1 MSKIA
6 EKVEKST
13 KEGRSVIK
21 SNIKNI
27 EEEEQKQPIANN
39 AVG

>member
-6 EKVEKST
+6 EKVETYT
-13 KEGRSVIK
+13 KEGGSVIK

-27 EEEEQKQPIANN
+27 EEKE
-39 AVG
+39 

>member
-6 EKVEKST
+6 EKVETST
-13 KEGRSVIK
+13 KESGSVIK

-27 EEEEQKQPIANN
+27 EEKE
-39 AVG
+39 